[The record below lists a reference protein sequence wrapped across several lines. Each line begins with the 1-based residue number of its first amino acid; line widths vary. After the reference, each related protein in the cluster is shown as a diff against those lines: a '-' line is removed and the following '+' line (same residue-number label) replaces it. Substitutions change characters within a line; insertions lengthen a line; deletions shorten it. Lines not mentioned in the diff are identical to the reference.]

1 MRRCALNGNKVLWAY
16 ELRRIMSI
24 PSSHIVLGL
33 GLFLAVASPVTAW
46 FMPDI
51 IQSLSMP
58 EPTWRDSYAQWEK
71 NLHQVISITIIIVSA
86 HGISGGLSGGEAVL
100 VLSRNVSRRAYIS
113 SKVFSYY
120 ALSVGVVTLGTLIV
134 WVATNLIFGEA
145 ALSASRSS
153 EWFMQMTLVL
163 AVITGAAVIWQR
175 MVAAAGVGCAVFLL
189 IQLTAIWESAPP
201 AWVSVPLACV
211 VLYAAMRLYDR
222 IEIQGD

>member
-1 MRRCALNGNKVLWAY
+1 MNSNKVLWSY
-16 ELRRIMSI
+16 ELRRITSI

-33 GLFLAVASPVTAW
+33 GLFLAVASPLTAW
-46 FMPDI
+46 FMPEI
-51 IQSLSMP
+51 IQNLPMP
-58 EPTWRDSYAQWEK
+58 EPTWRDSYGQWEK
-71 NLHQVISITIIIVSA
+71 NLHQVISIAIIIVSA

-134 WVATNLIFGEA
+134 WGATNVVFGEA
-145 ALSASRSS
+145 ALLVRRSG

-189 IQLTAIWESAPP
+189 MQLGAIWESAPP
-201 AWVSVPLACV
+201 AWASVPLACV
-211 VLYAAMRLYDR
+211 VLYAAMWLYDR
-222 IEIQGD
+222 REIRGD